1 MLRFGFESFQDSLGI
16 LRYMDSLI
24 VLTHEVLDAVEALK
38 PNDRRAFDLPVVSL
52 VSPDLKK

>member
-1 MLRFGFESFQDSLGI
+1 
-16 LRYMDSLI
+16 MDSLI

-52 VSPDLKK
+52 VSPDLKN